1 MLKLAENDYKFIEL
15 KKKGKI
21 CILRLNRPEKKN
33 AMSFDMRSEII
44 KALNHLKEDN
54 KIKCVILYGGE
65 EIFTA
70 GFDRDEV
77 QAVIQGTGDIQR
89 FVDSNNLFHH
99 TILEFPK
106 LMIAAINGYA
116 LAGGFDLSVLCHL
129 RIASRTAM
137 FGHPEIGFGA
147 CPLFFPYMAL
157 VGRGKALELTL
168 NTTTRDKFITAEE
181 AYRLNIVNKLVEPG
195 EVLDEAIKMAKQIL
209 KSPALAITQLLQ
221 VNNVYLDRVKAFDT
235 EIDTIIK
242 STSFFSGK

>member
-1 MLKLAENDYKFIEL
+1 MSENNFKFIKLE
-15 KKKGKI
+15 KKGKV
-21 CILRLNRPEKKN
+21 CILQFNRPEKKN
-33 AMSFDMRSEII
+33 PLSSAMRSEII
-44 KALNHLKEDN
+44 AALGDLKSDNRIKA
-54 KIKCVILYGGE
+54 VIFYGGE
-65 EIFTA
+65 EVFTA

-77 QAVIQGTGDIQR
+77 QAVIQGTGDIQK

-129 RIASRTAM
+129 RIASKTAM

-168 NTTTRDKFITAEE
+168 NTTTRDTFISAEE
-181 AYRLNIVNKLVEPG
+181 AYRLNIINKLVEPG
-195 EVLDEAIKMAKQIL
+195 KVLDEAIKIAKQIL
-209 KSPALAITQLLQ
+209 KSPSLAVSQLID
-221 VNNVYLDRVKAFDT
+221 VNNVYFDRVKAFDT
-235 EIDTIIK
+235 EIDTILK
-242 STSFFSGK
+242 STRIFSGE

>member
-1 MLKLAENDYKFIEL
+1 MSENNFKFIKLE
-15 KKKGKI
+15 KKGKV
-21 CILRLNRPEKKN
+21 CILQFNRPEKKN
-33 AMSFDMRSEII
+33 PLSSAMRSEII
-44 KALNHLKEDN
+44 AALGDLESDNRIKA
-54 KIKCVILYGGE
+54 VIFYGGE
-65 EIFTA
+65 EVFTA

-77 QAVIQGTGDIQR
+77 QAVIQGTGDIQK

-129 RIASRTAM
+129 RIASKTAM

-168 NTTTRDKFITAEE
+168 NTTTRDTFISAEE
-181 AYRLNIVNKLVEPG
+181 AYRLNIINKLVEPG
-195 EVLDEAIKMAKQIL
+195 KVLDEAIKIAKQIL
-209 KSPALAITQLLQ
+209 KSPSLAVSQLID
-221 VNNVYLDRVKAFDT
+221 VNNVYFDRVKAFDT
-235 EIDTIIK
+235 EIDTILK
-242 STSFFSGK
+242 STRIFSGE